1 MTSLFVK
8 NILDMLNDLGD
19 VRSRAMFGGHGI
31 YHDGVMIGLIASGV
45 FYLKV
50 DDEKH
55 MSVSVVLRFV
65 VPFKSFWLHEAACVK
80 LMVNKAND
88 RFVTL

>member
-1 MTSLFVK
+1 
-8 NILDMLNDLGD
+8 MLNDLGG

-31 YHDGVMIGLIASGV
+31 FHDGVMIGLITSGV

-65 VPFKSFWLHEAACVK
+65 VPFKSFWLH
-80 LMVNKAND
+80 
-88 RFVTL
+88 